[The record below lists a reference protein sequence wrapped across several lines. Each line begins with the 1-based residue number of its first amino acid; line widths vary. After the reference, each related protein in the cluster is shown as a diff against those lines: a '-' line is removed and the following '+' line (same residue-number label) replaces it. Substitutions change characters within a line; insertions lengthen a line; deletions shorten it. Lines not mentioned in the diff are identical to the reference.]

1 MIFKRRGGNRA
12 TLVAGLTD
20 GRFSITMDPSTGRI
34 KKKTREREREREKI
48 CEVTFDT
55 NPAHSGLVLFS
66 CIIFLFFRA
75 GQVGRIFF

>member
-12 TLVAGLTD
+12 TLVAALTD

-34 KKKTREREREREKI
+34 KKTREREREKI